1 MNLLKRFSALVRRY
15 VSPAFVTLFC
25 ASFVLWYIVKLD
37 HTYTAEYAVH
47 VNIDGERLRVPCV
60 VEGKGATLFGYR
72 VYMQRQIRIPL
83 SELKYTVE
91 HHLVEPETEGDEPTE
106 GESFCI
112 LDPQSLH
119 NAISVR
125 CSDIKVISVGNI
137 PPLPMPE
144 VDAEAEADADAE
156 ADTKDKAKA
165 ESGNKKPSATN
176 R

>member
-1 MNLLKRFSALVRRY
+1 MNLFGRFSALVRHY

-91 HHLVEPETEGDEPTE
+91 QQVVEPENEDEDPTV
-106 GESFCI
+106 GEPYCI

-144 VDAEAEADADAE
+144 VDEKAEKAEDAKDA
-156 ADTKDKAKA
+156 KAKA
-165 ESGNKKPSATN
+165 GDGKKRTTAKKK
-176 R
+176 

>member
-1 MNLLKRFSALVRRY
+1 MNLLKRLSLLARRY

-91 HHLVEPETEGDEPTE
+91 ERAAEPQGGDVV
-106 GESFCI
+106 GEAAPCERYCI

-125 CSDIKVISVGNI
+125 VSDIKVISVGNI

-144 VDAEAEADADAE
+144 ADAASEAE
-156 ADTKDKAKA
+156 DTAAK
-165 ESGNKKPSATN
+165 K
-176 R
+176 